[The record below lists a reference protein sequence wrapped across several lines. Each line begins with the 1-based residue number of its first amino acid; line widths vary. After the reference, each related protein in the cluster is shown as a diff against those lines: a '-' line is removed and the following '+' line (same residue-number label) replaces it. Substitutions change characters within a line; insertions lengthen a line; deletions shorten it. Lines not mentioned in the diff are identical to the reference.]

1 MSSDTILV
9 AEDSLVIRVAL
20 RRQLSAQGY
29 EVVEAEDGAEALA
42 RCRQVRPDVLLLDV
56 EMPQLDGHQVLAMVK
71 EDPELRDIPV
81 VFLTAHAKT
90 DDVVEALRLG
100 AHDYLR
106 KPFEPSEL
114 IARVRAALRLK
125 AVQDE
130 LRRRN
135 AELERM
141 SRTDSL
147 TEIHNRRQM
156 DELLHKLLSAARRH
170 DQSLAIIMI
179 DIDHFKQIN
188 DTKGHAGGD
197 RVLQV
202 VAGRLT
208 AVLRVEDELGRWGGE
223 EFITLLP
230 VTDLSGAKRVAER
243 MRCAVASEPVSLG
256 THGTL
261 SVTISLGC
269 AAAVGGDPEALVRRA
284 DDCLYAAKNA
294 GRNRVEIASL

>member
-20 RRQLSAQGY
+20 RRQLSAHGY
-29 EVVEAEDGAEALA
+29 KVVEAEDGAEALA
-42 RCRQVRPDVLLLDV
+42 RCRQIRPDVLLLDV
-56 EMPQLDGHQVLAMVK
+56 EMPRLDGHQVLAMVK

-90 DDVVEALRLG
+90 NDVVEALRLG

-114 IARVRAALRLK
+114 LARVRGALRLK

-147 TEIHNRRQM
+147 TEIHNRRHM
-156 DELLHKLLSAARRH
+156 DELVHKLLGAARRH

-188 DTKGHAGGD
+188 DTKGHAAGD

-208 AVLRVEDELGRWGGE
+208 TVLRAEDELGRWGGE

-243 MRCAVASEPVSLG
+243 MRFVVASEPVSLG
-256 THGTL
+256 SHGTL

>member
-1 MSSDTILV
+1 MSSATILV

-56 EMPQLDGHQVLAMVK
+56 EMPQLDGHQVLAIVK

-81 VFLTAHAKT
+81 VFLTARAKT
-90 DDVVEALRLG
+90 DDVVEALRQG

-135 AELERM
+135 AELERV
-141 SRTDSL
+141 SRTDPL
-147 TEIHNRRQM
+147 TGIHNRRHM

-170 DQSLAIIMI
+170 EQSVAVVMI
-179 DIDHFKQIN
+179 DIDHFKQVN
-188 DTKGHAGGD
+188 DSTGHAAGD

-202 VAGRLT
+202 VAQRLT
-208 AVLRVEDELGRWGGE
+208 SVLRVEDELGRWGGE
-223 EFITLLP
+223 EI
-230 VTDLSGAKRVAER
+230 G
-243 MRCAVASEPVSLG
+243 
-256 THGTL
+256 
-261 SVTISLGC
+261 
-269 AAAVGGDPEALVRRA
+269 RA
-284 DDCLYAAKNA
+284 H
-294 GRNRVEIASL
+294 V

>member
-1 MSSDTILV
+1 VSSDTILV

-71 EDPELRDIPV
+71 EDPDLRDIPV
-81 VFLTAHAKT
+81 VFLTARAKT

-114 IARVRAALRLK
+114 IARVRTALRLK

-147 TEIHNRRQM
+147 TAIYNRRHM
-156 DELLHKLLSAARRH
+156 DELLHRMLSAARRH
-170 DQSLAIIMI
+170 DQSLAVVMI
-179 DIDHFKQIN
+179 DIDHFKHVN
-188 DTKGHAGGD
+188 DTKGHAAGD

-202 VAGRLT
+202 VAQRLT
-208 AVLRVEDELGRWGGE
+208 GVLRVEDELGRWGGE

-230 VTDLSGAKRVAER
+230 VTDLSGATRVAER
-243 MRCAVASEPVSLG
+243 MRSAVASEPVSLG
-256 THGTL
+256 NHGTL

-269 AAAVGGDPEALVRRA
+269 AAGVGGDPEALVRRA
-284 DDCLYAAKNA
+284 DDCLYAAKNG
-294 GRNRVEIASL
+294 GRNRVEIASS

>member
-1 MSSDTILV
+1 MRSDTILV

-42 RCRQVRPDVLLLDV
+42 RCRQVRPDVVLLDV
-56 EMPQLDGHQVLAMVK
+56 EMPQLDGHQVLAIVK
-71 EDPELRDIPV
+71 EDPDLRDIPV
-81 VFLTAHAKT
+81 VFLTARAKT

-141 SRTDSL
+141 SSTDSL
-147 TEIHNRRQM
+147 TEIHNRRHM
-156 DELLHKLLSAARRH
+156 DELLYKLLSSARRH
-170 DQSLAIIMI
+170 DQSLAVVMI
-179 DIDHFKQIN
+179 DIDHFKQVN
-188 DTKGHAGGD
+188 DTKGHAAGD

-202 VAGRLT
+202 VARRLT
-208 AVLRVEDELGRWGGE
+208 SVLRVEDELGRWGGE
-223 EFITLLP
+223 EFIALLP
-230 VTDLSGAKRVAER
+230 VTDLSGATRVAER

-256 THGTL
+256 NHGTL

-269 AAAVGGDPEALVRRA
+269 AATVGGDPEALVRRA
-284 DDCLYAAKNA
+284 DDCLYGAKNA

>member
-1 MSSDTILV
+1 MSSATILV
-9 AEDSLVIRVAL
+9 AEDSLVIRVTL
-20 RRQLSAQGY
+20 RRQLSTEGY

-56 EMPQLDGHQVLAMVK
+56 EMPRLDGHQVLAIVK

-81 VFLTAHAKT
+81 VFLTASAKT

-135 AELERM
+135 AELERV
-141 SRTDSL
+141 SRTDPL
-147 TEIHNRRQM
+147 TEIHNRRHM
-156 DELLHKLLSAARRH
+156 DELLHKLLSSARRH
-170 DQSLAIIMI
+170 EQSLAVAMI

-188 DTKGHAGGD
+188 DSKGHAAGD

-202 VAGRLT
+202 VARRLT
-208 AVLRVEDELGRWGGE
+208 SVLRVEDELGRWGGE
-223 EFITLLP
+223 EFIALLP
-230 VTDLSGAKRVAER
+230 ITDLTAPPRWPNACGVRWRRSPCRSAT
-243 MRCAVASEPVSLG
+243 LG
-256 THGTL
+256 H
-261 SVTISLGC
+261 
-269 AAAVGGDPEALVRRA
+269 RR
-284 DDCLYAAKNA
+284 
-294 GRNRVEIASL
+294 

>member
-42 RCRQVRPDVLLLDV
+42 RCREVRPDVLLLDV
-56 EMPQLDGHQVLAMVK
+56 EMPRLDGHQVLAMVK

-81 VFLTAHAKT
+81 VFLSARAKT
-90 DDVVEALRLG
+90 DDVAEALRLG

-114 IARVRAALRLK
+114 IARVRAALRLR

-147 TEIHNRRQM
+147 TAIYNRRHM
-156 DELLHKLLSAARRH
+156 DELLHKMLSAARRH
-170 DQSLAIIMI
+170 DQSLAVVMI
-179 DIDHFKQIN
+179 DIDHFKQVN
-188 DTKGHAGGD
+188 DTKGHAAGD

-202 VAGRLT
+202 VAQRLT
-208 AVLRVEDELGRWGGE
+208 SVLRAEDELGRWGGE

-230 VTDLSGAKRVAER
+230 VTDLGGATTVAER
-243 MRCAVASEPVSLG
+243 MRRAVASEPVSLG
-256 THGTL
+256 NHGTL
-261 SVTISLGC
+261 SVTVSLGC
-269 AAAVGGDPEALVRRA
+269 AASVEGDPEALVRQA

-294 GRNRVEIASL
+294 GRNRVEIASI